1 MQDRKIKHYSNP
13 SQNSEGKEY
22 PLTVG
27 QKGLWFLHQLDP
39 LSDRYHMPLTFKFRK
54 QVNVNVLEKILAIF
68 IQRHSMMSSTF
79 HEVDGVP
86 VRRVNP
92 PLTIQITEHDITGL
106 QQQDLLQEIRKLS
119 ARPFDLAN
127 GGLIRANV
135 LNDYLDGKIL
145 LITIHHLIFDG
156 ASLKLLCDELELIY
170 QSLTNGTEL
179 QAVGYDYNDFQIWQH
194 QWLQS
199 EDAQLSQSYWL
210 QKLSGEL
217 PQLNLPTDN
226 ASSKN
231 ETIKGEFLKFAIPKS
246 IVDNFKQLA
255 LDKKCSE
262 YLIWL
267 SIYFAFLSR
276 YTSQQDI
283 IVGTPS
289 MGRPEA
295 QFDNFV
301 GYFVNLIPVRCQLQ
315 AHENFIDLL
324 HRFKNEIY
332 EALMHADYPLP
343 ELINALGDSNQR
355 GDQPLFQTSFIW
367 TVTEHLKS
375 KHDSQLG
382 LEIYPL
388 LHESGE
394 QNLSLEVITSDD
406 GMSCLLKYRTNR
418 FSATSIA
425 RIKQGFLNFI
435 DSISIEPDCE
445 IQELS
450 LVTEDD
456 ENFLLHTLNETQRDY
471 PNEWCIHQ
479 LFEEQVKK
487 TPDEP
492 AIIFEECSL
501 SYAELNKQANQMA
514 HYLIEQGVKTD
525 SLVGL
530 CVERSPEMIVA
541 LLGIL
546 KAGAAYLPLDPTYPD
561 ARLQHMIE
569 DSALTVLLT
578 QQGLISIAEEKDI
591 QQLHVGSEELHKTIR
606 LYPSAN
612 PLVAGLTSN
621 QLAYVIYTSG
631 STGQPKGV
639 LQKHGT
645 IVNLVYGQASD
656 AGLSKSMRTLQ
667 FAPIG
672 FDVSIQEIATCWY
685 SASPLIIISNEAK
698 EDLNKL
704 PQLLQYHKIE
714 RMFLPPVVLNWLAEE
729 LIKQNINLPNVKEII
744 VAGEALQI
752 SKYLKSYL
760 LDNPQCRLWNH
771 YGPTESHVATI
782 ALVDVSQDQ
791 ASVPIGFV
799 LANISVFILDP
810 QHQIVPYGAVG
821 ELYIGGAGLAR
832 GYLNRAE
839 LTSERFIQHPYS
851 YDSHDTLYR
860 TGDLVRYLDDK
871 QLEFIGRIDDQ
882 VKIRGFR
889 IELGEIEQQLS
900 NFSDV
905 QTTLVIVYEGADRQ
919 QRLIAYL
926 TRQPD
931 ENNATQ
937 TAVTEHD
944 FITQLRSNLQMT
956 LPDYMIPAVI
966 IVLDHFSLT
975 ANGKIDRRALPEPDT
990 SLFTGEY
997 LPPEGEIE
1005 LMMTAIWSELLQ
1017 LSQTQISADA
1027 HFFELG
1033 GHSLLVAKLIN
1044 SIKKKVDLEIGYID
1058 VFNFPTLRN
1067 LSIVIDNKLE
1077 TNSLIESFA
1086 KSDSDSVEELEW

>member
-1 MQDRKIKHYSNP
+1 MQDRKTEHYKNSP
-13 SQNSEGKEY
+13 ESEGKEY

-39 LSDRYHMPLTFKFRK
+39 LSDRYHMPLTFKFCK
-54 QVNVNVLEKILAIF
+54 QVNVNTLEKILTTF

-86 VRRVNP
+86 VRRVNS
-92 PLTIQITEHDITGL
+92 PLTIRMIEHDIPDS

-119 ARPFDLAN
+119 GKPFDLAN
-127 GGLIRANV
+127 GPLIRAHV
-135 LNDYLDGKIL
+135 LNGYQGDKIL
-145 LITIHHLIFDG
+145 LLTIHHLIFDG
-156 ASLKLLCDELELIY
+156 ASLKLLCDELEQIY
-170 QSLTNGTEL
+170 QSLTNSTEL
-179 QAVGYDYNDFQIWQH
+179 KAVEYDYNDFQIWQQ

-210 QKLSGEL
+210 DKLSGEL

-226 ASSKN
+226 VSNKN

-267 SIYFAFLSR
+267 SVYFAFLSR

-295 QFDNFV
+295 QFDEFV

-315 AHENFIDLL
+315 PHENFIDLL
-324 HRFKNEIY
+324 HRFKNDIY

-343 ELINALGDSNQR
+343 ELINALGDVNQR

-375 KHDSQLG
+375 KDDSQLG

-394 QNLSLEVITSDD
+394 QNLSMELITSEE
-406 GMSCLLKYRTNR
+406 GMNCLLKYRTNC
-418 FSATSIA
+418 FSATSIS
-425 RIKQGFLNFI
+425 RIQQSFLNFI

-450 LVTEDD
+450 LVTEDE
-456 ENFLLHTLNETQRDY
+456 ENFLLHTLNDTQRDY

-487 TPDEP
+487 MPDEV
-492 AIIFEECSL
+492 ALIFEERSL
-501 SYAELNKQANQMA
+501 SYVELNKQANQLA
-514 HYLIEQGVKTD
+514 HYLIEQGVNTD

-541 LLGIL
+541 LLAIL
-546 KAGAAYLPLDPTYPD
+546 KAGGAYLPLDPTYPD

-578 QQGLISIAEEKDI
+578 QQGLLSIAKEKNI
-591 QQLHVGSEELHKTIR
+591 QQLFVDNAELHKTIS
-606 LYPSAN
+606 LYSSEN
-612 PLVAGLTSN
+612 PVVVGLTSS

-639 LQKHGT
+639 LQKHST

-656 AGLSKSMRTLQ
+656 TGLSKSMRTLQ
-667 FAPIG
+667 FAPIS

-685 SASPLIIISNEAK
+685 SASPLIIISNKAK

-704 PQLLQYHKIE
+704 PQLIQYHKIE

-729 LIKQNINLPNVKEII
+729 LIKQDINMPNVKEII
-744 VAGEALQI
+744 VAGEALLV
-752 SKYLKSYL
+752 SKYLKNYL
-760 LDNPQCRLWNH
+760 LANPQCRLWNH

-782 ALVDVSQDQ
+782 ALVDVNKDQ

-799 LANISVFILDP
+799 LANLSVFILDP
-810 QHQIVPYGAVG
+810 QQQIVPYGAVG

-851 YDSHDTLYR
+851 YDSHDVLYR

-889 IELGEIEQQLS
+889 IELGEIEQQLN
-900 NFSDV
+900 NFSAV
-905 QTTLVIVYEGADRQ
+905 QTALVIVHEAADKQ

-926 TRQPD
+926 TRQQV
-931 ENNATQ
+931 EQNTIE
-937 TAVTEHD
+937 TVITEQD
-944 FITQLRSNLQMT
+944 FIAQLRSNLQMT

-966 IVLDHFSLT
+966 IVLENFSLT
-975 ANGKIDRRALPEPDT
+975 ANGKIDKKALPEPDA

-997 LPPEGEIE
+997 LAPEGEIE
-1005 LMMTAIWSELLQ
+1005 LMMAAIWSELLQ
-1017 LSQTQISADA
+1017 LPQTQISADA

-1044 SIKKKVDLEIGYID
+1044 SIKKKIDLEIEYID

-1067 LSIVIDNKLE
+1067 LSIVMDNKLQ
-1077 TNSLIESFA
+1077 TNSLIESFT
-1086 KSDSDSVEELEW
+1086 KSDSDSIEELEW